1 MIKNNGNSKQ
11 AVICASVWLF
21 NPLSVTVSTR
31 GNAES
36 LMAVLVLSTLF
47 LIACSNRTGI
57 LLSAVTYG
65 LSVHMK
71 IYPVTYALALYL
83 HINECHITKRSDA
96 NENSG
101 SFWYRHMKCIWPT
114 SASVVFAMVS
124 VSSFLFATIV
134 SYSWWVIMPL
144 AYSGYFSVLL
154 SREIIFL
161 LKCRMTM

>member
-1 MIKNNGNSKQ
+1 MLKNSGNSKQ

-36 LMAVLVLSTLF
+36 VMVVLILSTLF
-47 LIACSNRTGI
+47 LLARNYHTGI

-65 LSVHMK
+65 ISVHMK

-83 HINECHITKRSDA
+83 HINECHITERLDA

-101 SFWYRHMKCIWPT
+101 SFWYRQVKRIWPT
-114 SASVVFAMVS
+114 SSSVMFALVS

-134 SYSWWVIMPL
+134 SYSW
-144 AYSGYFSVLL
+144 
-154 SREIIFL
+154 
-161 LKCRMTM
+161 